1 MRSWPHWSL
10 ERRQSTAANRFP
22 QRISIE
28 LQRRA
33 GSHCR
38 GQDVS
43 RNSGG
48 SVIVSHFAGPRHHPV
63 RIGIEVPLD
72 EVVHVD
78 QRDQLPCLRPW
89 REARRGIHEIRRQRR
104 PLVVLN
110 DVDDHRTGV
119 SADHGAASALG
130 VKEVLA
136 RLERFVRHSV
146 EARPQVEAEVLATTR
161 TDHVDVPET
170 DPVDHTQPVV
180 FGLGEHRVD
189 SHPQPLGE
197 VLEPGVGR
205 GLQDDRVVCQ
215 EDAPGFVLVPV
226 VPALLFRQLDRGGG
240 AGGEGDLVDLAGSLD
255 GEAVSAEGLVDWGD
269 VLVDLG
275 DGAEAESGRG
285 RVRSSSRTSKGLTCM
300 WRTCF
305 RGAFGW

>member
-1 MRSWPHWSL
+1 MK
-10 ERRQSTAANRFP
+10 
-22 QRISIE
+22 
-28 LQRRA
+28 
-33 GSHCR
+33 
-38 GQDVS
+38 
-43 RNSGG
+43 
-48 SVIVSHFAGPRHHPV
+48 
-63 RIGIEVPLD
+63 
-72 EVVHVD
+72 
-78 QRDQLPCLRPW
+78 
-89 REARRGIHEIRRQRR
+89 ARRCVHEIRRQRR

-110 DVDDHRTGV
+110 DADDHRTGV

-136 RLERFVRHSV
+136 RLEHFVRDSV

-205 GLQDDRVVCQ
+205 GLQDDRVPCQ

-226 VPALLFRQLDRGGG
+226 VPALLFRQLGRGGG
-240 AGGEGDLVDLAGSLD
+240 VGAEGDLVDLSGSLD
-255 GEAVSAEGLVDWGD
+255 GVAASAEGLVDCG
-269 VLVDLG
+269 G
-275 DGAEAESGRG
+275 CIGPSGGRG
-285 RVRSSSRTSKGLTCM
+285 
-300 WRTCF
+300 
-305 RGAFGW
+305 

>member
-1 MRSWPHWSL
+1 MGPGVT
-10 ERRQSTAANRFP
+10 RR
-22 QRISIE
+22 
-28 LQRRA
+28 
-33 GSHCR
+33 
-38 GQDVS
+38 
-43 RNSGG
+43 
-48 SVIVSHFAGPRHHPV
+48 FAGPRHHPG

-78 QRDQLPCLRPW
+78 QRDQLPGLRPW
-89 REARRGIHEIRRQRR
+89 REARRCVHEIRRQRR

-110 DVDDHRTGV
+110 DADDHRTGV

-170 DPVDHTQPVV
+170 DPVDHTQLVV

-205 GLQDDRVVCQ
+205 GLQDYRVPRQ

-226 VPALLFRQLDRGGG
+226 VPALLFRQVDWNGG
-240 AGGEGDLVDLAGSLD
+240 AGGEGDLVELAGSFD
-255 GEAVSAEGLVDWGD
+255 GVAASAEGFVEIGGLCW
-269 VLVDLG
+269 
-275 DGAEAESGRG
+275 SIWGRG
-285 RVRSSSRTSKGLTCM
+285 LRRRWQRARTRGSWRQFRCIGGPWIYRGLYVGDA
-300 WRTCF
+300 RGRCF
-305 RGAFGW
+305 PKASPVA